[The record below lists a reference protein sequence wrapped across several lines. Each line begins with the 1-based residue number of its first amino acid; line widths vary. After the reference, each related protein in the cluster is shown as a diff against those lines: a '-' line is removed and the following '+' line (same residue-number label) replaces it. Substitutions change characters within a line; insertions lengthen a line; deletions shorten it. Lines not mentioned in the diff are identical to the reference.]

1 MHKYSN
7 SEIYKDN
14 ANIMIGS
21 YRIKMNE
28 QYCNNCG
35 KQGHLYH
42 QCKMPIT
49 SIGVIVFRFYE
60 NKLQY
65 LMIRRRDT
73 LGYIDFMRGKYSV
86 YNKDYILNMVKQMT
100 DREKNNLLTK
110 DFDVLWAEL
119 WGKEEI
125 SNQYKTEQFV
135 SREKFNSLNA
145 GVIFKDET
153 HSINTIIEEANTC
166 KKWEEPEWG
175 FPKGRRNYQENDYDC
190 ALREFA
196 EETGFDINHLHTIN
210 NILPFEEIFTGS
222 NYKSYKHKYYLTYMD
237 VCNTLNMN
245 NYERT
250 EVSKMEWKTFG
261 ECIQCIREYNLEKIR
276 LITNINKTISGFRL
290 FMPR

>member
-1 MHKYSN
+1 
-7 SEIYKDN
+7 
-14 ANIMIGS
+14 
-21 YRIKMNE
+21 MNE